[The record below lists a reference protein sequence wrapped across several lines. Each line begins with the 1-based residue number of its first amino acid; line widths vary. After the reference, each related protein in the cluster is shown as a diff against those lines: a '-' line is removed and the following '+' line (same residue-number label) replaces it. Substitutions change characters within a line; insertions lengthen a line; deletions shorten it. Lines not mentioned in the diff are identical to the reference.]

1 MSLELVL
8 SAAYLTQLS
17 LYNYSYI
24 MNNNTFSTHEKHKRT
39 KNKIRIKT
47 INHFIRILPPAGQV
61 DACSSEDL
69 KSCKCEYED
78 QRARMRHLLATV
90 LHDDSNIT
98 VKTSQIHR
106 LSWAKGTAAL
116 SDTSTHYSLQ
126 TSINTEYQF
135 LFFHQNVFILHRKI
149 IFSLML
155 LTKILAFSREI
166 WLKWQTKIY
175 IYDFSSAHHIW

>member
-1 MSLELVL
+1 M
-8 SAAYLTQLS
+8 
-17 LYNYSYI
+17 
-24 MNNNTFSTHEKHKRT
+24 HEKHKRT

-47 INHFIRILPPAGQV
+47 INHFKRILSPAGQV

-98 VKTSQIHR
+98 VKYTGFHEPKGQLLYQIH
-106 LSWAKGTAAL
+106 LLT
-116 SDTSTHYSLQ
+116 SLQ

-135 LFFHQNVFILHRKI
+135 LFFHQNVL
-149 IFSLML
+149 
-155 LTKILAFSREI
+155 
-166 WLKWQTKIY
+166 
-175 IYDFSSAHHIW
+175 